1 MKNWQKVRRELGST
15 PLAEGLV
22 GGTAP
27 GSAGLYVEH
36 YMFQGIERTVS
47 GLARTGLVTQ
57 FGGGRVR
64 EGESGA
70 WRSNTLPSQS
80 LLIPAGCPTHWH
92 YAGTVDFAVF
102 YFPDR
107 TDGVIERLR
116 LLAAQADEPLPITD
130 TLASALALQLVKELH
145 KGRGSDERFMAM
157 LAPLMLEQIYR
168 VLTTPETRGFNPR
181 HIHFS
186 RLQSVLAYIRE
197 HLGEDLSVAV
207 LARQATVS
215 VAHFRRL
222 FQQAMGTP
230 PHRYVLAARL
240 EQARNLLAVTQLP
253 IAQIADECGFSS
265 QSHFTASFRAA
276 HACTP
281 AEYRGQLRLTASPP
295 APTAT
300 R

>member
-1 MKNWQKVRRELGST
+1 
-15 PLAEGLV
+15 
-22 GGTAP
+22 
-27 GSAGLYVEH
+27 
-36 YMFQGIERTVS
+36 MFQGLERTVS

-230 PHRYVLAARL
+230 PHRYVLATRL

-265 QSHFTASFRAA
+265 QSHFTASFKAA

-281 AEYRGQLRLTASPP
+281 AEYRGQLQQTAAP
-295 APTAT
+295 AAPKAAG
-300 R
+300 